1 MSTFLIHKWKIVVMG
16 LQTAIYIGLNTIYLC
31 RRLTCHLSQ
40 QIANICHIKYLH
52 NVADDSRQFLKV
64 FQVSE
69 DVANQKLFQSSFL
82 SFFWGVF
89 LGHLR
94 MLLYSFTR
102 ISFFFLSASVTF
114 LANSKLKYCTE
125 WIPYISAHK
134 TVKNRVI
141 LFHISINQFVFPIQ
155 YVRNEKK

>member
-69 DVANQKLFQSSFL
+69 SETFPKFIFV
-82 SFFWGVF
+82 VF
-89 LGHLR
+89 LGFFPRAPSNVVIFVYKDLV
-94 MLLYSFTR
+94 
-102 ISFFFLSASVTF
+102 FFLSASVTF